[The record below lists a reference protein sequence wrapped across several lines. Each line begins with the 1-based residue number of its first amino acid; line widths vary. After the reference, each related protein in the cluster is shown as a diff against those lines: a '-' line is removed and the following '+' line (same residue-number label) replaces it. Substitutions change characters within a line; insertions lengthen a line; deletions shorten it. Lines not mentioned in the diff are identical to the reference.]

1 MRPASPVDCGGAGA
15 GGVGGAGGAGGSG
28 GVGGA
33 GGSGGAGGAGG
44 AGGGGVGGDGGVAP
58 GTITMPCGP
67 TFGMPVLNDNRIWPL
82 APSNLYTFP
91 VS

>member
-1 MRPASPVDCGGAGA
+1 
-15 GGVGGAGGAGGSG
+15 
-28 GVGGA
+28 
-33 GGSGGAGGAGG
+33 
-44 AGGGGVGGDGGVAP
+44 VGGDGGVAP